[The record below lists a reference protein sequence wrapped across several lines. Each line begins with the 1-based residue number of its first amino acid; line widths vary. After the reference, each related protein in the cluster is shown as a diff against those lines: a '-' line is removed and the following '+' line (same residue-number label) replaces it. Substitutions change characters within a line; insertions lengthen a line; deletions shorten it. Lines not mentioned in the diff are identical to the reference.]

1 MKKVVFSKYSNDR
14 NIKFKIR
21 TDILQDENNR
31 RYVRKVGMTDEGK
44 THLKTMSEM
53 ARQLEL
59 VYADSIFETNK
70 ASYSDGVLELEYVQG
85 RTLEDMLDTCL
96 SMKKYDKFEKLVT
109 MYGIEMRKLAT
120 EHFTP
125 CDEYYMIFGEEA
137 YLPKESFSMRY
148 SNIDMIFANLLENG
162 EKWIVLDYEWTFPI
176 TVPIEYI
183 LFRTVNYYQ
192 TPERI
197 SKMNGMD
204 MYKMFGLNEADIPI
218 FQKMEENFQHFVYVG
233 NTPLWKLYGTMG
245 KQFYFPAGMI
255 EARRIQSERK
265 NIEIVRF
272 YDENYKSEYIK
283 ATPDESGDVGLDI
296 SVDGCNTLRVDP
308 ANASCIVYIKR
319 VVAVDTNGETDISYG
334 TNGESSDNRLVY
346 FDTDDPQI
354 LIGNLTDDVK
364 MIHVEYN
371 IEFVNKTMLGYLES
385 KNKSFNDMR
394 CENLEKDIEILKQR
408 EKLAD
413 YDKLKLERDSL
424 QKELEELSEKIQAME
439 NSISWKITKPARNV
453 KARIRR

>member
-14 NIKFKIR
+14 NIQFKIR
-21 TDILQDENNR
+21 TDILQDENNK
-31 RYVRKVGMTDEGK
+31 RYVRKVGMTDGGK

-59 VYADSIFETNK
+59 IYADSIFETNK

-96 SMKKYDKFEKLVT
+96 SMKKYDKFENLVT

-125 CDEYYMIFGEEA
+125 CDEYYMIFGEET
-137 YLPKESFSMRY
+137 YSSKESFSMSY

-192 TPERI
+192 TPERA

-204 MYKMFGLNEADIPI
+204 MYKIFGLNESDIPI
-218 FQKMEENFQHFVYVG
+218 FQKMEENFQQFVYAG

-245 KQFYFPAGMI
+245 KQYYFPAGLVD
-255 EARRIQSERK
+255 ARRVQTEREK
-265 NIEIVRF
+265 IEVTRF

-283 ATPDESGDVGLDI
+283 ATPDESGDVSLDI
-296 SVDGCNTLRVDP
+296 SVDGCNTLRIDP
-308 ANASCIVYIKR
+308 ANASCIVYIKK
-319 VVAVDTNGETDISYG
+319 VVAVDTNGETDIAYG
-334 TNGESSDNRLVY
+334 TNGESSDNQLVY
-346 FDTDDPQI
+346 FNTDDPQI
-354 LIGNLTDDVK
+354 LIGNVADDVK

-408 EKLAD
+408 EKLAECD
-413 YDKLKLERDSL
+413 GL
-424 QKELEELSEKIQAME
+424 QKELAELSEKIQNME
-439 NSISWKITKPARNV
+439 NSVSWRITKPARSV

>member
-21 TDILQDENNR
+21 TDILQDENNK

-53 ARQLEL
+53 ARQLNL
-59 VYADSIFETNK
+59 IYTGSIFEANK
-70 ASYSDGVLELEYVQG
+70 AGYSDGVLELEYVQG
-85 RTLEDMLDTCL
+85 RTLEDMLDTYL
-96 SMKKYDKFEKLVT
+96 SMKKYDKFENLVT

-125 CDEYYMIFGEEA
+125 CDEYYMIFGEES
-137 YLPKESFSMRY
+137 YSSQESFSMSY

-192 TPERI
+192 TPERA

-204 MYKMFGLNEADIPI
+204 MYKMFGLNESDIPI

-245 KQFYFPAGMI
+245 KQYYFPAGLVEEGHI
-255 EARRIQSERK
+255 KAERK
-265 NIEIVRF
+265 KVEIVKF

-283 ATPDESGDVGLDI
+283 ATPDESGDVSLDI

-308 ANASCIVYIKR
+308 ANASCIVYIKK
-319 VVAVDTNGETDISYG
+319 VVAVDTNGGTDIAYG
-334 TNGESSDNRLVY
+334 TNGESSDNQLVY
-346 FDTDDPQI
+346 FNTDDPQI
-354 LIGNLTDDVK
+354 LIGNVADDVK

-408 EKLAD
+408 EKLA
-413 YDKLKLERDSL
+413 
-424 QKELEELSEKIQAME
+424 ELSKKIQNME
-439 NSISWKITKPARNV
+439 NSVSWRITKPARSV